1 MKKRWMSMVVAGC
14 LCLGMVP
21 AMPAKT
27 VWAAEGKL
35 RSLDQG
41 ANYNTVI
48 KEDGS
53 LWAWGSD
60 YYGLLGNGAG
70 ANEEPS
76 GFEEP
81 TKVLENVASV
91 SSYMDCMA
99 VIKTDASL
107 WVWGSPID
115 SALWVW
121 EDGNGGISYDK
132 ATKIMDDV
140 ASVSVGFDHIA
151 VIKKDGSLWILGN
164 DIGAEVDFQETKYD
178 ESGMPV
184 FQYQAGDITYS
195 EDEYKKR
202 TETFRKV
209 MDNVSEV
216 MAGDGYT
223 IAIKE
228 DGSLWAW
235 GRNSYGQLGTGTQG
249 YVYEPT
255 KILDE
260 VDMAWID
267 EGCTLVVKKDGSL
280 WRSGSD
286 PLDQKDFYE
295 DRLKTSTQTFTKID
309 EVGSGIK
316 YVSACDGNIAV
327 LKLDNSLWMWGYNRS
342 GQFGNGSKSEEKT
355 INPIKVAENVT
366 EVLASWGQTI
376 IVKTDGSLW
385 VCGSNEWG
393 QLGDGTTEERLNFVK
408 IMDGVRVANRDE
420 KGTTQIPN
428 SSDEYIYDI
437 QDPAEDMILPTDV
450 LDKVKDITSAMKATE
465 ATVQGMTQEQKQS
478 ATGIDLATLSAETA
492 TARAAAK
499 PVSGNEII
507 IDKASVSDL
516 QAVAAEAS
524 TAVENTLVNGGVTP
538 ARALSKTV
546 TLTSDSTDE
555 LSIRIEP
562 DILSA
567 GVDKVRVETPSC
579 ALTFKIS
586 DLEADLSKPLT
597 VTLQEIGTNTT
608 EKMNTT
614 GTMAVGM
621 RNLAE
626 GYETIDNGI
635 SDILMLAN
643 PVKKVKVN
651 FPGGKMTNAVT
662 VSLPS
667 GGGDKTYQAVVK
679 DDGKATASK
688 YNPATT
694 AIDGKINTSGT
705 YTVQTNQKNFSDI
718 ANKSAEM
725 QKAIRYLASKGI
737 INGTTETT
745 FSPDQTISRA
755 QIASL
760 MVQALGKMDNS
771 ATANFKDVP
780 KNAWYYH
787 QAASSQKHGLFS
799 GYEDN
804 TFRGGNAIQKDQLV
818 NVTGNV
824 LVKEMG
830 YKAPG
835 NPSAYLSKYSDNVA
849 GWAQPMVALA
859 TKENLVVYRT
869 NGTFG
874 GKGTMTRGDAAIII
888 YRLFMK
894 IW

>member
-1 MKKRWMSMVVAGC
+1 MKRKRLLSVILAVTMCM
-14 LCLGMVP
+14 GMADTATALYIGP
-21 AMPAKT
+21 SIAISYENGNEEKSFNENGSGDGWSYDYNTNTLILNNFRGESICSEDDREMMEIKPFT
-27 VWAAEGKL
+27 IQLAEGSVNSVDSIGFYTDVIIKGNGIL
-35 RSLDQG
+35 EIRGQKEGVTGWSETYLEEGTIKIAGKIENLGTSLLHIRGGDVIIEQTGLNGPYTSIQLDMTGGNLNFVSEKNNSIPIPFYDGEITGGTLTAFGYGAKIANLPEWVNIATNMNITGGKNMGDNYSLKIVEKQG
-41 ANYNTVI
+41 TDLDGESW
-48 KEDGS
+48 KHLEMPDGS
-53 LWAWGSD
+53 WPQ
-60 YYGLLGNGAG
+60 Y
-70 ANEEPS
+70 
-76 GFEEP
+76 
-81 TKVLENVASV
+81 V
-91 SSYMDCMA
+91 C
-99 VIKTDASL
+99 ITDS
-107 WVWGSPID
+107 
-115 SALWVW
+115 
-121 EDGNGGISYDK
+121 K
-132 ATKIMDDV
+132 
-140 ASVSVGFDHIA
+140 
-151 VIKKDGSLWILGN
+151 
-164 DIGAEVDFQETKYD
+164 Q
-178 ESGMPV
+178 PV
-184 FQYQAGDITYS
+184 
-195 EDEYKKR
+195 
-202 TETFRKV
+202 
-209 MDNVSEV
+209 
-216 MAGDGYT
+216 
-223 IAIKE
+223 
-228 DGSLWAW
+228 
-235 GRNSYGQLGTGTQG
+235 
-249 YVYEPT
+249 
-255 KILDE
+255 
-260 VDMAWID
+260 
-267 EGCTLVVKKDGSL
+267 
-280 WRSGSD
+280 
-286 PLDQKDFYE
+286 
-295 DRLKTSTQTFTKID
+295 TSTQQP
-309 EVGSGIK
+309 V
-316 YVSACDGNIAV
+316 
-327 LKLDNSLWMWGYNRS
+327 
-342 GQFGNGSKSEEKT
+342 QSETPAKQE
-355 INPIKVAENVT
+355 E
-366 EVLASWGQTI
+366 LQTDI
-376 IVKTDGSLW
+376 G
-385 VCGSNEWG
+385 
-393 QLGDGTTEERLNFVK
+393 
-408 IMDGVRVANRDE
+408 
-420 KGTTQIPN
+420 
-428 SSDEYIYDI
+428 EYIYDV
-437 QDPAEDMILPTDV
+437 QDPAEDMALPTDM
-450 LDKVKDITSAMKATE
+450 LDKVKDINSAVKATE
-465 ATVQGMTQEQKQS
+465 ETVKGMTEEQKQS

-507 IDKASVSDL
+507 IDKTSVSDL
-516 QAVAAEAS
+516 QAVAAQTS
-524 TAVENTLVNGGVTP
+524 TAVENTLISGGVTP
-538 ARALSKTV
+538 ERTLSKTV

-562 DILSA
+562 DILTS

-586 DLEADLSKPLT
+586 DLEADLTKPLT
-597 VTLQEIGTNTT
+597 VTLQELGSDTENVSTDTT
-608 EKMNTT
+608 MTA
-614 GTMAVGM
+614 GV
-621 RNLAE
+621 RNFAE
-626 GYETIDNGI
+626 GYETVDMGI
-635 SDILMLAN
+635 SDISVLAN

-679 DDGKATASK
+679 DGGKATASK

-705 YTVQTNQKNFSDI
+705 YTVQTNQKNFTDI

-737 INGTTETT
+737 INGTTETS

-771 ATANFKDVP
+771 ATANFTDVP

-804 TFRGGNAIQKDQLV
+804 TFRGGNVIQKDQLV
-818 NVTGNV
+818 NVAGNV